1 VTDEEN
7 RVLVENFLEA
17 EVKHALFQMEHN
29 KSPGPDGFSAEF
41 YQVFWDVIKGDMMD
55 LFQDYHQGSLSLFS
69 VNFDTFTLLPKCAE
83 AIKIQ

>member
-17 EVKHALFQMEHN
+17 EVKHALFQLEHN

-41 YQVFWDVIKGDMMD
+41 YQVFWDVIKGDMMA
-55 LFQDYHQGSLSLFS
+55 LFKTFIKGLYLYS
-69 VNFDTFTLLPKCAE
+69 VSTLTLLLCY
-83 AIKIQ
+83 QSVLRL